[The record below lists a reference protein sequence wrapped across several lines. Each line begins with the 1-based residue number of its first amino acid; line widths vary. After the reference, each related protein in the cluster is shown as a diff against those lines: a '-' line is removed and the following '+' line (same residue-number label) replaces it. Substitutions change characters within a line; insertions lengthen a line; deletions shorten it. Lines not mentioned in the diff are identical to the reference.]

1 VVVEPGQE
9 VPLPEEETYPP
20 GLMLVEEAPEA
31 SQLSEVHE
39 PAEILD
45 GLAAKKLM

>member
-1 VVVEPGQE
+1 MGQE

-20 GLMLVEEAPEA
+20 GLMFVEEAPEA